1 MRDSQEVK
9 VLVRQPYAAFGC
21 VGLFGEANSR
31 YQFLLFL
38 FSLFCVKGNGIL
50 CGMVFF
56 KSGCG
61 GEEESFFFFWSDLFG
76 TRGKKYYII
85 IVGGT
90 GNFVLCKE

>member
-31 YQFLLFL
+31 FLFFSFSLFL
-38 FSLFCVKGNGIL
+38 FSVKGNGIL
-50 CGMVFF
+50 CGMVFL

-61 GEEESFFFFWSDLFG
+61 GEEESFFFWSDFVWDQ
-76 TRGKKYYII
+76 REKNII
-85 IVGGT
+85 
-90 GNFVLCKE
+90 L

>member
-61 GEEESFFFFWSDLFG
+61 GEEESFFFFGLIYLG
-76 TRGKKYYII
+76 PEGKNII
-85 IVGGT
+85 
-90 GNFVLCKE
+90 LL

>member
-31 YQFLLFL
+31 YQFSLFL
-38 FSLFCVKGNGIL
+38 FFSFSLSVKGNGIL

-61 GEEESFFFFWSDLFG
+61 GEEESFFFFWSD
-76 TRGKKYYII
+76 
-85 IVGGT
+85 
-90 GNFVLCKE
+90 FVWDQREKILLIL